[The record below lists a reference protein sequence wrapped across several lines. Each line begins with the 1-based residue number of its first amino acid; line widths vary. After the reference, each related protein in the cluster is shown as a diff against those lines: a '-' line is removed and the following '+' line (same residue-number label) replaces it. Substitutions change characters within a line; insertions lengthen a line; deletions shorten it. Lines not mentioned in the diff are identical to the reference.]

1 MNNPRRNE
9 LENILK
15 LLESA
20 KDRLEAVLDE
30 EEESRDS
37 TPENFQGTE
46 RYEISEAACDNLA
59 EAVDS
64 LDTAIDA
71 VNQATA

>member
-9 LENILK
+9 LAAILS

-30 EEESRDS
+30 EEESRDN
-37 TPENFQGTE
+37 TPENFLGTE
-46 RYEISEAACDNLA
+46 RYEVS
-59 EAVDS
+59 
-64 LDTAIDA
+64 
-71 VNQATA
+71 

>member
-1 MNNPRRNE
+1 MNKLRRNE
-9 LENILK
+9 FENILK

-30 EEESRDS
+30 EETNRHN
-37 TPENFQGTE
+37 TPESLQYTE
-46 RYEISEAACDNLA
+46 RYEQSEAACDSLT

-64 LDTAIDA
+64 LGDAIEA
-71 VNQATA
+71 VNQATV